1 MPMSYH
7 FLCAGMR
14 YRVVRSFTDFDGE
27 PHPVG
32 EEWIFVRTSFL
43 PYDDGL
49 SVFVEDESGQQ
60 RQIRMQWRDEAQG
73 PVIDRLSDYLEVVA

>member
-1 MPMSYH
+1 MSYH
-7 FLCAGMR
+7 FLRAGMR
-14 YRVVRSFTDFDGE
+14 YRVVRPFTDYDGE
-27 PHPVG
+27 THPSG

-60 RQIRMQWRDEAQG
+60 RQIRLQWRDEAQG
-73 PVIDRLSDYLEVVA
+73 PVIDHLSDYVKAVA